1 MYIAMK
7 ALSVPARYYYVRGLS
22 LLKQEG
28 MDGGCGPV
36 SYIIVPPDLNC
47 KPVTSGRPQ
56 TPMNKTHKG
65 IYNTQQEAG
74 AANNRTLLLP
84 VFS

>member
-7 ALSVPARYYYVRGLS
+7 ALNMMARNYYVRRLS

-36 SYIIVPPDLNC
+36 SL
-47 KPVTSGRPQ
+47 SLF
-56 TPMNKTHKG
+56 H
-65 IYNTQQEAG
+65 
-74 AANNRTLLLP
+74 RT
-84 VFS
+84 

>member
-7 ALSVPARYYYVRGLS
+7 ALSVPARYYYVRRLS

-36 SYIIVPPDLNC
+36 SYIIVPPDLN
-47 KPVTSGRPQ
+47 
-56 TPMNKTHKG
+56 
-65 IYNTQQEAG
+65 
-74 AANNRTLLLP
+74 
-84 VFS
+84 

>member
-7 ALSVPARYYYVRGLS
+7 ALSVPARYYYARRLS

-36 SYIIVPPDLNC
+36 SYIIVPPDLNWHIGVC
-47 KPVTSGRPQ
+47 RSVTD
-56 TPMNKTHKG
+56 TN
-65 IYNTQQEAG
+65 E
-74 AANNRTLLLP
+74 
-84 VFS
+84 

>member
-28 MDGGCGPV
+28 MDGGCGSV
-36 SYIIVPPDLNC
+36 SYI
-47 KPVTSGRPQ
+47 
-56 TPMNKTHKG
+56 MFH
-65 IYNTQQEAG
+65 
-74 AANNRTLLLP
+74 RT
-84 VFS
+84 